1 VHAGELQCRG
11 LGAKIE
17 AFDESGASVRGAVG
31 ELVITEPMPSMP
43 VFFWGDAD
51 GSRLRESYFA
61 KYPGVWRHGDWIKLT
76 ERGSAVIYGRSDSTL
91 NRGGVRMGTS
101 EFYRVV
107 EAIDEVKDS
116 LVVDTAA
123 LDGDAVGKLYLFVVL
138 AGGASLNVELERK
151 IKQAVKTELSPRH
164 VPDAIVAVPAVPRT
178 LNGKKLEVP
187 VKRILLGAAPEKV
200 ASRDTLANPEA
211 LDAFVA
217 FAKP

>member
-1 VHAGELQCRG
+1 
-11 LGAKIE
+11 
-17 AFDESGASVRGAVG
+17 
-31 ELVITEPMPSMP
+31 MPSMP

-51 GSRLRESYFA
+51 GSRLRESYFS

-107 EAIDEVKDS
+107 EAIPEITDS

-123 LDGDAVGKLYLFVVL
+123 LEGDAVGKLHLFVVTKS
-138 AGGASLNVELERK
+138 GSSLDAELEKK
-151 IKQAVKTELSPRH
+151 IKTAVRTELSPRH
-164 VPDAIVAVPAVPRT
+164 VPDVILAVPAIPRT

-187 VKRILLGAAPEKV
+187 VKRILLGAPPEKV
-200 ASRDTLANPEA
+200 ASKDTSHSRNAELTRAR
-211 LDAFVA
+211 L
-217 FAKP
+217 